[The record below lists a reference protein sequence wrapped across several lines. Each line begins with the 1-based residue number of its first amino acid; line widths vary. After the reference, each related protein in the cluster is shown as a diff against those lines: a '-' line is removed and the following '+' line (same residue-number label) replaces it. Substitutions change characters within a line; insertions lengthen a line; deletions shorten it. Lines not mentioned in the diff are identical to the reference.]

1 MKEGKEQIRRT
12 GVLGGGDFLF
22 LHHNCRGEALDIG
35 RPGEATRQLLPP
47 VWGLYGGLHL
57 KVMIQEEGTLIE
69 TVQHSKAYGP
79 IVHKMYKDYERVKV
93 VIVH

>member
-1 MKEGKEQIRRT
+1 M
-12 GVLGGGDFLF
+12 
-22 LHHNCRGEALDIG
+22 EAGTFYFFITTVVVRLLTLDG
-35 RPGEATRQLLPP
+35 RAEATRQLLPP